1 MIRLKKHR
9 GIKVFVFIAA
19 ILTLLAYGFSRLQP
33 EALKDGASSFVSFI
47 SKSVFSSDSGKAV
60 QKTTDNKGGK
70 DKKVYEINAEKGYQ
84 YNNLD
89 GGQHYYIKIYNEI
102 KERREPFSVFV
113 KNRSQAIEAFKAVV
127 EDHPEF
133 IEYQGGYSYSYTVI
147 IPGVLSLVKF
157 SPKEE
162 LSKIELEKYTSRLEK
177 AVNTVASA
185 AEKEKTDYE
194 KIKYVHDYIV
204 TNTDY
209 EKNGSNGARCHNA
222 YGCLVDKKAV
232 CDGYAAAFK
241 LIMNRIGIPC
251 SNVDGGGHKWNYVV
265 LGGEP
270 YYVDVTWDDPVSVG
284 EKNIGM
290 VYRYFM
296 VTTEDIELGHT
307 IESENPPV
315 CKSDKYDYYKMNGL
329 YIESYDRDEF
339 DRLLQ
344 NKLADGRAEFKFSS
358 EVQAKAAIQDLID
371 NGNIWNLSSVR
382 GKYSS
387 LSWTNGA
394 DRFLMVSFK

>member
-9 GIKVFVFIAA
+9 GIKVFVVFAV
-19 ILTLLAYGFSRLQP
+19 ILTLLAYGFSKLQP

-47 SKSVFSSDSGKAV
+47 SKSVFSSDGDMAV

-89 GGQHYYIKIYNEI
+89 GGQDYYIKIYNEI
-102 KERREPFSVFV
+102 KERREPFSIFV
-113 KNRSQAIEAFKAVV
+113 KNRSQAIDAFKAVV

-133 IEYQGGYSYSYTVI
+133 IEYQGGYSYSYAVI

-284 EKNIGM
+284 EKNIGI

-307 IESENPPV
+307 IESEKPPV
-315 CKSDKYDYYKMNGL
+315 CKSDIYDYYKMNGL
-329 YIESYDRDEF
+329 YIESYDRDGF

-358 EVQAKAAIQDLID
+358 EKQAKAAIQDLIEG
-371 NGNIWNLSSVR
+371 GNIWNLSSVR